1 MKRQVGLWID
11 HRKTV
16 IVMVSGETEEITQIA
31 SNMEKHVRYS
41 GAAEQVKGEDQLDR
55 RFSDHLTKYYDDV
68 ISHVRDA
75 ESILILGPGEAKGEF
90 VKRLGSEGLGGRIV
104 GIETADKMTDHQIAA
119 IVRQHFTARSAHG
132 V

>member
-1 MKRQVGLWID
+1 MKKQVGLWID

-16 IVMVSGETEEITQIA
+16 VVTVSGETEEITQIE
-31 SNMEKHVRYS
+31 SHMEKHVRYS
-41 GAAEQVKGEDQLDR
+41 GAAEQVKGEDQVDR
-55 RFSDHLTKYYDDV
+55 RFSDHLTKYYDEV

-75 ESILILGPGEAKGEF
+75 KSILILGPGEAKGEF
-90 VKRLGSEGLGGRIV
+90 VKRLGSEGLGERIV

-119 IVRQHFTARSAHG
+119 IVRQHFTASSAHG